1 MSDLSTLEQALTRL
15 NEAKTDAI
23 EMKNLR
29 RENEVLKRRLHGA
42 DRETVQLYAEI
53 ERLKAALHGQYVEAV
68 DRKRRAKRAYAARV
82 SA

>member
-1 MSDLSTLEQALTRL
+1 MSDLATLEQALTRL

-29 RENEVLKRRLHGA
+29 RENEILKRRLLDA
-42 DRETVQLYAEI
+42 DRESVRAYAEI
-53 ERLKAALHGQYVEAV
+53 ERLKAALHGQNMEAV
-68 DRKRRAKRAYAARV
+68 DRKRKARRAYAARA